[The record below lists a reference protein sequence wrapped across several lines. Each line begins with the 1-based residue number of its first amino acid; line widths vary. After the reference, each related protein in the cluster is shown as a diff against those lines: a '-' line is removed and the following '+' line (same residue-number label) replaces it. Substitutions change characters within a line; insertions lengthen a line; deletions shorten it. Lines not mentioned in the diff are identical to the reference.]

1 MDVTT
6 GVVRLLHV
14 DDDPALTELTATYL
28 EREDEPISVTTAT
41 GADEGLDVLTNVE
54 IDCVISDYNMPGT
67 NGIEF
72 LEAVRREYPDLPFML
87 FTGRGSEEI
96 ASEAISAGVSDY
108 LQKGGG
114 AEKYAL
120 LANRIL
126 NAVQKRRNER
136 ARERDQVIITE
147 ATDAILVV
155 GPDATVQYATPST
168 EAVMGRP
175 AADLRGTDAPE
186 LIVPAD
192 RERVMAEFAALVADP
207 GGHRTVDFRH
217 DRPDGVRIWIEA
229 RGRNL
234 LDREPVDGIV
244 IYGRDVTDRKELEAQ
259 LERKSR
265 AIDQAPIGITLSDPF
280 GEDNPLVYA
289 NAAFEALTGYEFEE
303 VDGRNCRFLQGE
315 RTDPEVV
322 AAMRDAIAA
331 EESITVDVWNYRKD
345 GTEFRN
351 RVTISPIE
359 DGDGDVTQ
367 FVGFQQRLPEAT
379 DDDRESTR
387 RDRSEEADGVD

>member
-6 GVVRLLHV
+6 DSVRLLHV
-14 DDDPALTELTATYL
+14 DDDPTLTELTATYL
-28 EREDEPISVTTAT
+28 EREDDRIGVTMAT
-41 GADEGLDVLTNVE
+41 GADEGLAVLAADE
-54 IDCVISDYNMPGT
+54 IDCVVSDYNMPGT

-72 LEAVRREYPDLPFML
+72 LEAVRREYPDLPFIL

-96 ASEAISAGVSDY
+96 ASEAISTGVSDY

-120 LANRIL
+120 LANRVR

-136 ARERDQVIITE
+136 ARERDQVILTE

-168 EAVMGRP
+168 EAVMGRV
-175 AADLRGTDAPE
+175 AADLRGTDASE

-192 RERVMAEFAALVADP
+192 RPRVMGEFAALVADP
-207 GGHRTVDFRH
+207 GGHRTVEFRH
-217 DRPDGVRIWIEA
+217 DRADGVRIWIEA

-234 LDREPVDGIV
+234 LGREPIDGIV
-244 IYGRDVTDRKELEAQ
+244 IYGRDVTDRKEWGARLEQ
-259 LERKSR
+259 QSR
-265 AIDQAPIGITLSDPF
+265 IIEQAPIGITCSDPSR
-280 GEDNPLVYA
+280 EDNPLVYA
-289 NAAFEALTGYEFEE
+289 NAAFGGLTGYEFEE
-303 VDGRNCRFLQGE
+303 IDGRNCRFLQGE
-315 RTDPEVV
+315 RTDPDAV
-322 AAMRDAIAA
+322 AAMRDAIDAG
-331 EESITVDVWNYRKD
+331 ESVTVDVWNYRKD

-359 DGDGDVTQ
+359 DDGGEITQ
-367 FVGFQQRLPEAT
+367 FVGFQQPLSDLTEGEDA
-379 DDDRESTR
+379 
-387 RDRSEEADGVD
+387 G

>member
-1 MDVTT
+1 MNVTT
-6 GVVRLLHV
+6 DSVRLLHV
-14 DDDPALTELTATYL
+14 DDDPAITELTATYL
-28 EREDEPISVTTAT
+28 ERENDRISVTTAT
-41 GADEGLDVLTNVE
+41 GAEEGLDVLATDE
-54 IDCVISDYNMPGT
+54 IDCVVSDYNMPGT

-72 LEAVRREYPDLPFML
+72 LEAVRREYPDLPVIL

-114 AEKYAL
+114 ADKYAL
-120 LANRIL
+120 LANRVR

-155 GPDATVQYATPST
+155 GPGATVQYATPST

-175 AADLRGTDAPE
+175 AADLRGTDASE

-192 RERVMAEFAALVADP
+192 RERVMAEFAALVAAP
-207 GGHRTVDFRH
+207 GGHRTVEFRH

-244 IYGRDVTDRKELEAQ
+244 IYGCDVTDRKEREVELRRQ
-259 LERKSR
+259 SR
-265 AIDQAPIGITLSDPF
+265 IIEGAPIGITCSDPSR
-280 GEDNPLVYA
+280 EDNPLVYA
-289 NAAFEALTGYEFEE
+289 NAAFEALTGYEFAE
-303 VDGRNCRFLQGE
+303 VVGRNCRFLQGE
-315 RTDPEVV
+315 RTDPASV
-322 AAMRDAIAA
+322 AAMRDAIDAR
-331 EESITVDVWNYRKD
+331 EPITVDVWNYRKD

-359 DGDGDVTQ
+359 DEDGEIAQ
-367 FVGFQQRLPEAT
+367 FVGFQQSLLEET
-379 DDDRESTR
+379 GDDRTSTR
-387 RDRSEEADGVD
+387 RDHDDVD

>member
-6 GVVRLLHV
+6 ESVRLLHV

-28 EREDEPISVTTAT
+28 EREDERIRVTTAT
-41 GADEGLDVLTNVE
+41 GPDEGLDVLTADD

-72 LEAVRREYPDLPFML
+72 LEAVRRVYPDLPFIL

-114 AEKYAL
+114 ADKYAL
-120 LANRIL
+120 LANRGV

-136 ARERDQVIITE
+136 ARERDQVIIAE

-155 GPDATVQYATPST
+155 GPDAAVQYATPST
-168 EAVMGRP
+168 ETVMGRA
-175 AADLRGTDAPE
+175 AADLRGTDASE

-192 RERVMAEFAALVADP
+192 RPRVMAAFAALVADP
-207 GGHRTVDFRH
+207 GGNRTVEFRH
-217 DRPDGVRIWIEA
+217 DRPDGTRIWIEA

-234 LDREPVDGIV
+234 LDRDPVDGVV
-244 IYGRDVTDRKELEAQ
+244 IYGRDVTERKEREARLEQ
-259 LERKSR
+259 QSR
-265 AIDQAPIGITLSDPF
+265 IIEQAPIGIAVSDPSR
-280 GEDNPLVYA
+280 EDNPLVYA

-303 VDGRNCRFLQGE
+303 IDGRNCRFLQGE
-315 RTDPEVV
+315 RTDPESV
-322 AAMRDAIAA
+322 AAMRDAIHAG
-331 EESITVDVWNYRKD
+331 EPTTVDVWNYRKD

-351 RVTISPIE
+351 RVTVSPIE
-359 DGDGDVTQ
+359 DGDGEVTQ
-367 FVGFQQRLPEAT
+367 FVGFQQPLSDLHGA
-379 DDDRESTR
+379 ESETE
-387 RDRSEEADGVD
+387 DAD